1 MVGTEGILYG
11 FAACVCFALA
21 PVFYERGSRNLP
33 PSLANLVRLVVPLV
47 VFTGYVILSPAA
59 DGLSALTFPL
69 VAIMLGIGGL
79 HFGAADT
86 LLIKGI
92 QVIGPARAATISS
105 VYPIFVLILLRE
117 PVSASIVTGIALVT
131 AGVYLVSTARGDESA
146 EAEIGPWYGRGV
158 FIPLGTA
165 AGWGIGI
172 AVFKTLVVS
181 VPPELLNLG
190 QLTGAFLCLAVMN
203 AAAGRLRGL
212 GSRLDRSNVAYMSA
226 GGFFGTA
233 LGTLLMYKGL
243 ALERGSVI
251 SSITAA
257 SPILTALIAL
267 SLGERVT
274 GRLFAGVVVTVAGI
288 VLVVG

>member
-21 PVFYERGSRNLP
+21 PVFYERGSRDLP
-33 PSLANLVRLVVPLV
+33 PSLANLVRLAAPLV
-47 VFTGYVILSPAA
+47 VFTGYVLLSPTAA
-59 DGLSALTFPL
+59 GLSSLTFPL
-69 VAIMLGIGGL
+69 VAIMLGVGGL

-105 VYPIFVLILLRE
+105 VYPIFVLLFLRE
-117 PVSASIVTGIALVT
+117 PVSARIIAGIALVT
-131 AGVYLVSTARGDESA
+131 AGVYLVSTARSSEGVEDEV
-146 EAEIGPWYGRGV
+146 GPWYGRGV

-172 AVFKTLVVS
+172 AIFKTLVMS

-203 AAAGRLRGL
+203 AATGRLRGL
-212 GSRLDRSNVAYMSA
+212 GSRLDRSSVVYMSA

-233 LGTLLMYKGL
+233 LGSLFMYKGL

-257 SPILTALIAL
+257 SPILTALITL

-274 GRLFAGVVVTVAGI
+274 ARLFAGVIVTVAGI

>member
-11 FAACVCFALA
+11 LAACVCFALA

-33 PSLANLVRLVVPLV
+33 PSLANLVRLAAPLV
-47 VFTGYVILSPAA
+47 VFTGYVLLSPAA
-59 DGLSALTFPL
+59 DALSTLTFPL
-69 VAIMLGIGGL
+69 VAIMLGVGGL

-92 QVIGPARAATISS
+92 QVIGPARTATISS
-105 VYPIFVLILLRE
+105 VYPIFVLLFLRE
-117 PVSASIVTGIALVT
+117 PVSARIVVGIVLVT
-131 AGVYLVSTARGDESA
+131 TGVYLVSTARGDESS
-146 EAEIGPWYGRGV
+146 EAEVGPWYGRGV

-172 AVFKTLVVS
+172 AVFKILVVS

-190 QLTGAFLCLAVMN
+190 QLTGAFLCLVVMN

-212 GSRLDRSNVAYMSA
+212 GSRLDRSSVAYMSA

-274 GRLFAGVVVTVAGI
+274 ARLFAGVIVTVIGI